1 MDEFDAVRINTQTA
15 KRLVDQLEPIFSASE
30 SYSSGEIE
38 IAVESTATVSDAVYC
53 VVNSP
58 SHRFA
63 IVSNPE
69 DVDAFVSDVVSTV
82 VDDLEDWAVIYDA
95 RGILD

>member
-15 KRLVDQLEPIFSASE
+15 KQLVDQLEPIFSASE
-30 SYSSGEIE
+30 SYSHGEIE
-38 IAVESTATVSDAVYC
+38 IAVESTATVDDAVYC

-63 IVSNPE
+63 IVSNPD
-69 DVDAFVSDVVSTV
+69 DVDGFVDDVVSTV
-82 VDDLEDWAVIYDA
+82 IDDFSDWTVIYDA